1 VRKVIITTP
10 YQGQDIAWA
19 IEEMKARGFDLFWEN
34 DKIRNTQDASVV
46 IANTRG
52 YEVVIAGGE
61 IWNEAVLEANKDT
74 LKLLIRYGTGYDKVD
89 LAAAKKLGILVTNT
103 PGCNADAVAEQA
115 IALMLDVLRQIS
127 YYDRRVRAGIW
138 ASQITSQL
146 SRKQVGLVGFGMI
159 GRALAKKLS
168 GFECR
173 IMAFDPYIDKRS
185 SYFAEHNIQVAD
197 SLDEIAATSDVISLH
212 VPLNPET
219 SHMVDKNFIGK
230 MKDSAIIINTSRGG
244 VIKTEDLVEALQTR
258 RIAGA
263 GLDVHEVNPLPKD
276 HPLLAIDRV
285 VLTPHFASATDQA
298 YTNMMRMAMDIVY
311 GYYESG
317 FVPNLLTK

>member
-1 VRKVIITTP
+1 VRKVILTTP
-10 YQGQDIAWA
+10 SQGQDNTWA
-19 IEEMKARGFDLFWEN
+19 IEEMKAKGYDLFWEN

-61 IWNEAVLEANKDT
+61 IWNEAVLEANKET

-115 IALMLDVLRQIS
+115 VALMLDVLRQIS
-127 YYDRRVRAGIW
+127 YYDRRVRAGLW
-138 ASQITSQL
+138 SSRITSQL

-173 IMAFDPYIDKRS
+173 IVVFDPYINKILNL
-185 SYFAEHNIQVAD
+185 AEQNIQLAD
-197 SLDEIAATSDVISLH
+197 NLDELAATSDVISLH
-212 VPLNPET
+212 VPLNQET
-219 SHMVDKNFIGK
+219 HHMVDHHFIGK

-276 HPLLAIDRV
+276 HPLLKLDQV

-298 YTNMMRMAMDIVY
+298 YTNMMRTAMDIVY